1 MDFWTLTGSL
11 LLLAAGVLVWR
22 QQRLLEKE
30 REENR
35 TLRHMADSWHESSD
49 TWMERYREAADQA
62 EVNAAAR
69 DEFEAKARNFAKM
82 WADADTAKE
91 AAELEAERARK
102 ECWMHEQECRQL
114 KDNIRKLHDEYKKL
128 LHKETDAEALV
139 RREFENFFAYDGSEK
154 GQEALP
160 EVDNG

>member
-1 MDFWTLTGSL
+1 MDFWTLTASL
-11 LLLAAGVLVWR
+11 LLIAAGVLVWR

-35 TLRHMADSWHESSD
+35 TLRRMADSWHESSD

-69 DEFEAKARNFAKM
+69 DEFEAKARDFAKK
-82 WADADTAKE
+82 WADAETAKE

-114 KDNIRKLHDEYKKL
+114 KDNIRKLHDEYKRL
-128 LHKETDAEALV
+128 LEKETDEEQLL
-139 RREFENFFAYDGSEK
+139 RDEMNNFLSYMGGEK
-154 GQEALP
+154 GQKELKVPYA
-160 EVDNG
+160 D